1 VRLIEP
7 AAAHSFVQLHEKEN
21 AMMRRLVPV
30 SSEYSVFSNLPTVAN
45 PSRRTHMQILS
56 NRSDTDVNEQPL
68 ASVPWAAK
76 TAGLTLIMTTVSTL
90 YFFANAWGV
99 GFTALLI
106 AMIVGANGVPA
117 PDPADAAIARRSNRS
132 ALALLGLGGAAAL
145 GVYAVGGP
153 LFTAANLFI
162 GSLALSEI
170 VRQGM
175 RLWLYSRR

>member
-1 VRLIEP
+1 
-7 AAAHSFVQLHEKEN
+7 
-21 AMMRRLVPV
+21 
-30 SSEYSVFSNLPTVAN
+30 
-45 PSRRTHMQILS
+45 MQILS
-56 NRSDTDVNEQPL
+56 SRSNTDVNEQPL

-76 TAGLTLIMTTVSTL
+76 TAGLTLIMTTASTL
-90 YFFANAWGV
+90 YFFANAWGVAPAAQALPDGYLWLLLVTVVGFVV

-117 PDPADAAIARRSNRS
+117 PDPADAAIARRSNRP

-145 GVYAVGGP
+145 VVYAAGGP

-170 VRQGM
+170 VRQTM
-175 RLWLYSRR
+175 RLWLYSHR